1 MARIRFSRGRAPD
14 DGFTLVEIIL
24 AMFLT
29 VVVMTALLSVLVSS
43 LKTVAQARERQTAT
57 ALATQ
62 SLEQLRALPYDSIT
76 GSDATTYP
84 MSAGL
89 EYVTVSGSTVTF
101 TPAAVLPGV
110 SETLVV
116 NEYSGKRAT
125 SVVDGVSYVVQTY
138 VTKAPLTTT
147 QQQAFNLTT
156 LVEWTS
162 TVYPTTRTTV
172 QRSVDFSPAGCL
184 STAQRPF
191 SAPCQAYF
199 TAQSG
204 IVAAGFSVTNA
215 IDSTQDI
222 PGISGHLVELSL
234 PTLSANLQIEQTA
247 SGTADGDTSGARA
260 VDTTPSIA
268 GGKSAAVAVDS
279 DPSST
284 PGQSASTTANQSSG
298 TVSLTGA
305 AGTISAAP
313 TTGDSAAA
321 AAAIAADSTT
331 CRNGDPAGTG
341 LATGP
346 TGQLR
351 PCADASVL
359 QSATSGGIT
368 YTSPI
373 GTDVT
378 LVSLGTSSTSSRAV
392 AANLATANPGVA
404 CTAGAGATAPGCAH
418 AMTSRS
424 LGDVVVGRPGTGSGP
439 LDVNK
444 GLFNVTGL
452 TESARSEEGTGAGA
466 PQYSRAGTL
475 QYWNGTGYTS
485 VDLSAYASPPSGLTP
500 ASDSWTIDPVTTVF
514 PDGLHVTMEG
524 SVTVQRPQI
533 TTSGPADCT
542 AQACVAQV
550 NGGGSV
556 RATTVFT
563 VTDASGVEVTKF
575 VLVSDLG
582 GLVAQSTYKA
592 AANG

>member
-1 MARIRFSRGRAPD
+1 MKRVKFSSHPRYD
-14 DGFTLVEIIL
+14 DGFTLIEIIL

-43 LKTVAQARERQTAT
+43 LRTVAQARQRQTAT

-62 SLEQLRALPYDSIT
+62 SLEELRALPYDSIT
-76 GSDATTYP
+76 GSDPTNFP
-84 MSAGL
+84 MSVGL
-89 EYVTVSGSTVTF
+89 EYVSGSPVIF
-101 TPAAVLPGV
+101 APPSAVLPGV

-116 NEYSGKRAT
+116 NQYSGKRTT

-138 VTKAPLTTT
+138 VTTAPPTVPGN
-147 QQQAFNLTT
+147 QQAFNLTT

-172 QRSVDFSPAGCL
+172 QRSVDYSPAGCL
-184 STAQRPF
+184 STAQSPF

-204 IVAAGFSVTNA
+204 IVASGFSVTNA
-215 IDSTQDI
+215 DDSTQDI
-222 PGISGHLVELSL
+222 PGITGHLVELNL

-247 SGTADGDTSGARA
+247 SGSADGDTSGVRA
-260 VDTTPSIA
+260 VDVTPVLA
-268 GGKSAAVAVDS
+268 GGNSAAVAVDS

-284 PGQSASTTANQSSG
+284 PGQVASTTANQTSG

-305 AGTISAAP
+305 AGTISATP
-313 TTGDSAAA
+313 TTGDQAAA

-331 CRNGDPAGTG
+331 CTNGDPAGTG

-351 PCADASVL
+351 PCSDAGVL
-359 QSATSGGIT
+359 QSATPGSLT
-368 YTSPI
+368 YTSSS
-373 GTDVT
+373 GTTVSLVT
-378 LVSLGTSSTSSRAV
+378 LGTSSTWSRAV

-404 CTAGAGATAPGCAH
+404 CTAGAGAVAPGCAH

-424 LGDVVVGRPGTGSGP
+424 VGNVVVGQPGTGAGP
-439 LDVNK
+439 LDMNK
-444 GLFNVTGL
+444 GLFTVTGL
-452 TESARSEEGTGAGA
+452 AESALSEEGTGAGT
-466 PQYSRAGTL
+466 PGYTRAGTL
-475 QYWNGTGYTS
+475 QFWNGTGYTS
-485 VDLSAYASPPSGLTP
+485 VDLSNYQKPPSGLTP

-514 PDGLHVTMEG
+514 PGGLSVTMEG

-533 TTSGPADCT
+533 MTSGPADCA

-550 NGGGSV
+550 NGAGSV
-556 RATTVFT
+556 RAQTVFT
-563 VTDASGVEVTKF
+563 VMDGATQLTRF

-592 AANG
+592 AASG